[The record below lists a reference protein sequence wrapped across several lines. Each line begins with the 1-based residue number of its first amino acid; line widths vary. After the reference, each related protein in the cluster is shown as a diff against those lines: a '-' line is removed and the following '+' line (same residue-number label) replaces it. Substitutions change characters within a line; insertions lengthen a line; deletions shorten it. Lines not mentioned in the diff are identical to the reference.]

1 VSPEV
6 RGELSAISY
15 AASLHDYHPN
25 DRNEVQMCMHNYL
38 IFTVV
43 AGSELLL
50 DQATK
55 LYIDHNMALYTSIP
69 VIGSIFS
76 ITYVRNP
83 GQFSGY
89 LQLSL

>member
-1 VSPEV
+1 
-6 RGELSAISY
+6 
-15 AASLHDYHPN
+15 
-25 DRNEVQMCMHNYL
+25 MCMHNYL